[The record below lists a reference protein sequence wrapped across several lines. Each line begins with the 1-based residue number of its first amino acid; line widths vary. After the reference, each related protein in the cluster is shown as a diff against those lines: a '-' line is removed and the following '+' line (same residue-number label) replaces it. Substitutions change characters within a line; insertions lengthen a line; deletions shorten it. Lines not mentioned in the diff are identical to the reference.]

1 LPPILPRRSIAAKGE
16 EPVRDRI
23 AEVMDRLSPAE
34 RKVAELVAADPAGTV
49 SATVASIAKSAGVSE
64 PTVVRFCR
72 SLGLDGFADLRMA
85 LVRAEGRG
93 AAPRPQRRIG
103 PGTPVPEAAGAVLD
117 TAIATLTS
125 LRAGLDPLAIER
137 AALALVRASRVELW
151 GYGASAA
158 VAGDLAHKLM
168 RVCRGVVV
176 RSDPHMQ
183 AMAAATL
190 DGEAVALCISGTG
203 RSREIV
209 EMAGLA
215 AAAGATVLAITRPG
229 SPLAAIAT
237 TLIPCEV
244 EGTADLYAPMVA
256 RLAHLVLGDALAV
269 AAALLSPPAA
279 EERAARMEAA
289 LRQRRLQD

>member
-1 LPPILPRRSIAAKGE
+1 
-16 EPVRDRI
+16 VRDRI
-23 AEVMDRLSPAE
+23 AEIMDRLSPAE

-49 SATVASIAKSAGVSE
+49 SATVASLAKSAGVSE

-93 AAPRPQRRIG
+93 AAPRMHRRIE
-103 PGTPVPEAAGAVLD
+103 PGTPVPEAAGAVFD
-117 TAIATLTS
+117 TAIAALTGA
-125 LRAGLDPLAIER
+125 RAALDPQAIER
-137 AALALVRASRVELW
+137 SALALVRASRVEIW

-158 VAGDLAHKLM
+158 VAEDLAHKLF
-168 RVCRGVVV
+168 RVCRGVVA

-190 DGEAVALCISGTG
+190 DGDAVALCVSHTG

-209 EMAGLA
+209 EVAGLA
-215 AAAGATVLAITRPG
+215 SASGATVLAITRPG

-244 EGTADLYAPMVA
+244 EENTELHTPMVS

-279 EERAARMEAA
+279 EERLARMKAA
-289 LRQRRLQD
+289 LRQRRMEG